1 MYQIIAIVQL
11 VLFLFLIATY
21 MKKQGLIVLVD
32 QVKIMFI
39 LWIVTLILYD
49 FRLSTL
55 YNPNMLINGIGIAIW
70 GSFLILSKFISLKEE
85 DVHFL
90 FKGLKDRN
98 IYTRYYYISNII
110 FVVAAIV
117 FIYNGYKHG
126 LAIAEENKI
135 GKQEL
140 DHYAGYIVYML
151 VLCAEI
157 KYMLFRNYGRWIDL
171 VILLLSTALLMLTL
185 NRGPMAFLFITI
197 GLYEV
202 FNFINIKEYLQKR
215 TKYMIYGGFIALVL
229 AFMWFFGYIGDMR
242 MKYVMEN
249 VYGRTLAE
257 HYGVSELMPSGFL
270 WVYIYLTSPLENIA
284 FSLTNQ
290 VVNFTYFNDLFYP
303 FVKFFANIIGKGA
316 EYKEWLM
323 GQATYIPYL
332 EKKVGL
338 NAGSFIPEAFQDL
351 GVAGFVVYLGIY
363 MALAYFSIK
372 LIKNRGRLSSISKIL
387 IYTNITSI
395 LLWGVFVNS
404 FKIPILIM
412 NIMILLVIEF
422 DYRMGYS
429 EKLLRK
435 ISRR

>member
-1 MYQIIAIVQL
+1 M
-11 VLFLFLIATY
+11 
-21 MKKQGLIVLVD
+21 
-32 QVKIMFI
+32 
-39 LWIVTLILYD
+39 
-49 FRLSTL
+49 
-55 YNPNMLINGIGIAIW
+55 
-70 GSFLILSKFISLKEE
+70 
-85 DVHFL
+85 
-90 FKGLKDRN
+90 
-98 IYTRYYYISNII
+98 
-110 FVVAAIV
+110 

-157 KYMLFRNYGRWIDL
+157 KYVLFRNYGRWIDL

-229 AFMWFFGYIGDMR
+229 AFVWFFGYIGDMR

-290 VVNFTYFNDLFYP
+290 VVNFTYFNNLFYP
-303 FVKFFANIIGKGA
+303 FVKFFANILGKGA

-429 EKLLRK
+429 ERLLRK
-435 ISRR
+435 ISKR